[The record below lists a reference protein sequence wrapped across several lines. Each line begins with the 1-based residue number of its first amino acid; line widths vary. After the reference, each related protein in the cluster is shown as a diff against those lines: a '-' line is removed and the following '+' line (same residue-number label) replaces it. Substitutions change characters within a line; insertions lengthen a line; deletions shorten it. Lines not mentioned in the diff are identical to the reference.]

1 MGWWNSAQRRNIS
14 TPGIA
19 TDVHD
24 TKLWEHFTTDPQMQ
38 AGSHVKNIPNLPES
52 LKSGTGLN
60 LAFVGC
66 DDGVSPWKDR
76 GNYSY
81 NPFAIGCLNLPPW
94 MRHQMAATSIVCI
107 PPGRYNKFDIYVDIY
122 NICPLLHLYR
132 NYYDIYDYTFPPT
145 NIYI

>member
-1 MGWWNSAQRRNIS
+1 MIYNIIYVGFVLRSLGWWNSAQRRSIS
-14 TPGIA
+14 TPGVA

-38 AGSHVKNIPNLPES
+38 AGNHVKNIPNLPES

-66 DDGVSPWKDR
+66 DDGVSPWKNMS
-76 GNYSY
+76 NYSY
-81 NPFAIGCLNLPPW
+81 NPFALGCLNLPPW

-107 PPGRYNKFDIYVDIY
+107 PPGRYNTRPIYTK
-122 NICPLLHLYR
+122 CPLYM
-132 NYYDIYDYTFPPT
+132 N
-145 NIYI
+145 